1 MPLIST
7 SEQMHTFFLKYATFF
22 PGGHILFSTNVS
34 QALHQEQRDVVGTG
48 LVSSQGCQTRPE
60 SVFGLLGISPQ
71 EEKVVYLR
79 L

>member
-7 SEQMHTFFLKYATFF
+7 SEQMHTFFLKYATFS
-22 PGGHILFSTNVS
+22 PGQHILFSTNAS
-34 QALHQEQRDVVGTG
+34 QAVHQEQRDAAGTG
-48 LVSSQGCQTRPE
+48 LVSSQGSQTRPE